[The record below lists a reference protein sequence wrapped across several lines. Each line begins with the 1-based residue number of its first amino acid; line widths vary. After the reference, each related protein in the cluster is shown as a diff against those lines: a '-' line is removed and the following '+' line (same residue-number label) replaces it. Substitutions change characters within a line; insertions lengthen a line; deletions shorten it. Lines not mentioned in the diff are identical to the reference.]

1 MSTPGQRF
9 REAVAANSPL
19 PVLGTINAITA
30 LLAVQQGAQAIYLSG
45 AGVANAS
52 CGIPDLGMTHL
63 GDVVTDIERIT
74 AVCSVPLLVDAD
86 TGWGND
92 LTIARATQAI
102 ANAGAAGMHLEDQV
116 NAKRCG
122 HRPNKQLVSSAE
134 MVARLQAAVA
144 ARTDPSFVIMARSDA
159 FANEGLS
166 GLIDRAHAYVAA
178 GADMLFVEAVTELSH
193 YQAVYDAVKV
203 PILAN
208 ITEFGRTPLFS
219 QNELAAHAVAMALY
233 PLTAFR
239 AMNKAAANVYA
250 TILTQGSQADCLA
263 QLQTRDELY
272 QLLDY
277 YHFEDQQ

>member
-1 MSTPGQRF
+1 MLTPGQRF
-9 REAVAANSPL
+9 REAVASSSPL
-19 PVLGTINAITA
+19 PILGTINAMTA
-30 LLAVQQGAQAIYLSG
+30 LLAAQQGAQAIYLSG

-52 CGIPDLGMTHL
+52 YGIPDLGMTHL
-63 GDVVTDIERIT
+63 GDVVTDIEHIT
-74 AVCSVPLLVDAD
+74 AVCSLPLLVDAD
-86 TGWGND
+86 TGWGNN
-92 LTIARATQAI
+92 LTIARATKAI
-102 ANAGAAGMHLEDQV
+102 CKAGAAGMHLEDQV

-122 HRPNKQLVSSAE
+122 HRPNKQLVSSE
-134 MVARLQAAVA
+134 DMVARLQAAVD
-144 ARTDPSFVIMARSDA
+144 ARSDPNFVIMARTDA
-159 FANEGLS
+159 FANEGIS
-166 GLIDRAHAYVAA
+166 GLLDRAHAYVAA

-193 YQAVYDAVKV
+193 YQTVAEAIEV

-208 ITEFGRTPLFS
+208 ITEFGRTPLFT
-219 QNELAAHAVAMALY
+219 QNELAAHKVAMALY

-250 TILTQGSQADCLA
+250 TILEQGSQADCVA